1 MPNMK
6 RSLIILLSST
16 LWLGYTAK
24 AQVLTSLQEVGTPEL
39 AQKREAL
46 KESVMTSYLGI
57 KNSLVKSD
65 SLGAVKFAT
74 ELIANLNQFKFK
86 KLSLEKMNEATT
98 TRKEMIELAQSIAAT
113 KSINKQRSEMDKL
126 SVKMWSVIERFK
138 PEKTSLYKQVCPMTG
153 TTWISDDI
161 AIQNPYYPKNMLT
174 CGEVK
179 ASI

>member
-1 MPNMK
+1 MK
-6 RSLIILLSST
+6 KYTWAIIIAMAGLSFSVS
-16 LWLGYTAK
+16 
-24 AQVLTSLQEVGTPEL
+24 AQVKTSAQEVATPEL

-46 KESVMTSYLGI
+46 KEAIVMNYLGI

-65 SLGAVKFAT
+65 SLQAIKFAT
-74 ELIANLNQFKFK
+74 EFALLLNQFKFK
-86 KLSLEKMNEATT
+86 KLSLDEMNAATT
-98 TRKEMIELAQSIAAT
+98 TREEIKTLALAIAAT

-126 SVKMWSVIERFK
+126 SVKLWSVIERFK
-138 PEKTSLYKQVCPMTG
+138 PEKTTLYKQVCPMTG
-153 TTWISDDI
+153 TTWISDDK

>member
-1 MPNMK
+1 MK
-6 RSLIILLSST
+6 SYLIALLGAALLLNSG
-16 LWLGYTAK
+16 LK
-24 AQVLTSLQEVGTPEL
+24 AQVKTSAQEVATPEL

-46 KESVMTSYLGI
+46 KEAIISNYLGM

-65 SLGAVKFAT
+65 SVQAAKSAT
-74 ELIANLNQFKFK
+74 EFVAVLNQFKFK
-86 KLSLEKMNEATT
+86 KLSLAEMNAATT
-98 TRKEMIELAQSIAAT
+98 TREEIKTLALAIAAT

-126 SVKMWSVIERFK
+126 SVKMWSIIERFK
-138 PEKTSLYKQVCPMTG
+138 PEKTTLYKQVCPMMG
-153 TTWISDDI
+153 TTWISDEK

>member
-6 RSLIILLSST
+6 RSLIILLGAA
-16 LWLGYTAK
+16 LWFGSTAK

-46 KESVMTSYLGI
+46 KESVMISYLGI
-57 KNSLVKSD
+57 KNSLIKSD
-65 SLGAVKFAT
+65 SLGAANFAT
-74 ELIANLNQFKFK
+74 ELINNLNQFKFK
-86 KLSLEKMNEATT
+86 KLSLEKMNESTT
-98 TRKEMIELAQSIAAT
+98 ARQEMINLAQGIAAT
-113 KSINKQRSEMDKL
+113 KSINKQRIEMDKL

-138 PEKTSLYKQVCPMTG
+138 PSKITLYKQVCPMTG
-153 TTWISDDI
+153 TTWISDDK

>member
-1 MPNMK
+1 MK
-6 RSLIILLSST
+6 NYALAIVMALTALSFNT
-16 LWLGYTAK
+16 K
-24 AQVLTSLQEVGTPEL
+24 AQVKTSAQEVATPEL

-46 KESVMTSYLGI
+46 KEAIILNYLGV

-65 SLGAVKFAT
+65 SLGAVKFAA
-74 ELIANLNQFKFK
+74 EFVSLLSQFKFK
-86 KLSLEKMNEATT
+86 KLSLEQMNDATS
-98 TRKEMIELAQSIAAT
+98 TREEMKKLALAIAST

-138 PEKTSLYKQVCPMTG
+138 PENTTLYKQVCPMTG
-153 TTWISDDI
+153 TTWISDDE

>member
-1 MPNMK
+1 MPNVK
-6 RSLIILLSST
+6 PYLIVLLVAA
-16 LWLGYTAK
+16 LWFGNSAK

-39 AQKREAL
+39 AQKREVL
-46 KESVMTSYLGI
+46 KESVIASYLGI

-65 SLGAVKFAT
+65 SLNAVKFAN
-74 ELIANLNQFKFK
+74 ELVTGLNQFKFK

-98 TRKEMIELAQSIAAT
+98 TRQEMISLASAIAAT
-113 KSINKQRSEMDKL
+113 RSINKQRSEMDKL
-126 SVKMWSVIERFK
+126 SVKMWLLIERFK
-138 PEKTSLYKQVCPMTG
+138 PEKMSLYKQVCPMTG
-153 TTWISDDI
+153 TTWISDDR

>member
-1 MPNMK
+1 MN
-6 RSLIILLSST
+6 
-16 LWLGYTAK
+16 
-24 AQVLTSLQEVGTPEL
+24 
-39 AQKREAL
+39 
-46 KESVMTSYLGI
+46 YLGI

-65 SLGAVKFAT
+65 SVQVVKFAA
-74 ELIANLNQFKFK
+74 EFASLLNQFKFK
-86 KLSLEKMNEATT
+86 KLSLDEMNAATT
-98 TRKEMIELAQSIAAT
+98 TREEIKTLALAIAAT

-138 PEKTSLYKQVCPMTG
+138 PEKTTLYKQVCPMTG
-153 TTWISDDI
+153 TTWISDDK